1 VLYEFVEN
9 EAMNEIDKD
18 YELNVLKMV
27 INTHLDEI
35 ISVTEKNLKSLEA
48 NRDRVV
54 WELAAKIYS
63 QSGHK
68 VEFYLNRL
76 GDRKIFNRFKFV

>member
-1 VLYEFVEN
+1 MLYKFVEN

-18 YELNVLKMV
+18 YELNMLKMA
-27 INTHLDEI
+27 INTHLDETR
-35 ISVTEKNLKSLEA
+35 SVTEKDLKSLEA

-54 WELAAKIYS
+54 WELAEKIYS

-68 VEFYLNRL
+68 VEFCMVRDVVNS
-76 GDRKIFNRFKFV
+76 KIEV